1 MYVCVRNVYVCMYTC
16 VSVYIVKTSNMYIRG
31 LEREEKENRTEA
43 ILEEITVVILPKE
56 KEQINLQIHENV

>member
-1 MYVCVRNVYVCMYTC
+1 MYACVRNVYVCMYTC
-16 VSVYIVKTSNMYIRG
+16 VSVYIEKTSNMYIRG